1 MALNTDMT
9 KYIFESPD
17 GGETIYRRELGEQ
30 HRELVQGDPEQVLQ
44 ESQKL
49 YRWRNI
55 LRLSDCDPEL
65 KELIDRVEVYYRLKH
80 DAKV

>member
-17 GGETIYRRELGEQ
+17 GGETVYRREFGEQ
-30 HRELVQGDPEQVLQ
+30 RRELVQGDPAEVLQ
-44 ESQKL
+44 ESQQL

-55 LRLSDCDPEL
+55 LRLAKTDSEL
-65 KELIDRVEVYYRLKH
+65 KELVDRVEVYYRLKYGL
-80 DAKV
+80 

>member
-17 GGETIYRRELGEQ
+17 GGETVYRREFGEQ
-30 HRELVQGDPEQVLQ
+30 RRELVQGDPAEVLQ
-44 ESQKL
+44 ESQQL

-55 LRLSDCDPEL
+55 LRLAKTDSEL
-65 KELIDRVEVYYRLKH
+65 QELVERVEVYYRLKYGL
-80 DAKV
+80 

>member
-17 GGETIYRRELGEQ
+17 GGETVYRREFGEQ
-30 HRELVQGDPEQVLQ
+30 RRELVQGDPAEVLQ
-44 ESQKL
+44 ESQQL

-55 LRLSDCDPEL
+55 LRLAKTDSEL
-65 KELIDRVEVYYRLKH
+65 KELVEQVEVYYRLKYGL
-80 DAKV
+80 